1 MYFFFV
7 FLFIISILKKLF
19 ILDIFLLI
27 FWIMELIFNWYL
39 RKLFC
44 LVYFLSMNMVICVY
58 EYERF
63 INLIFMYKKEKKNV
77 VIRNVFY
84 IIKII
89 V

>member
-1 MYFFFV
+1 
-7 FLFIISILKKLF
+7 
-19 ILDIFLLI
+19 
-27 FWIMELIFNWYL
+27 
-39 RKLFC
+39 
-44 LVYFLSMNMVICVY
+44 MVICVY